1 MKDYFLYT
9 KCLITQ
15 QILKNRAVMRMHHA
29 VMPKGEPSKMLYKKK
44 IEHRYNKVHMYM

>member
-15 QILKNRAVMRMHHA
+15 QILKNRAVMRNA
-29 VMPKGEPSKMLYKKK
+29 KRETIQNVVQEKK
-44 IEHRYNKVHMYM
+44 

>member
-15 QILKNRAVMRMHHA
+15 QILKNRAVMRMHYA
-29 VMPKGEPSKMLYKKK
+29 VVQKRETIQIVVQEKK
-44 IEHRYNKVHMYM
+44 